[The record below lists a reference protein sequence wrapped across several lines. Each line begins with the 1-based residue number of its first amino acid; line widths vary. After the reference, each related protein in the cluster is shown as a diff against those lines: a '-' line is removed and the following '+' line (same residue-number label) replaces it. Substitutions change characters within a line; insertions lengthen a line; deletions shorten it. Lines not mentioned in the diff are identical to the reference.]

1 MSNASRL
8 PPPEIQRAAGQVQGW
23 LDQQNPILRS
33 PEEIAR
39 MTPAQ
44 RLDYARLWDQN
55 SMPAWR
61 DPRDPRGR

>member
-8 PPPEIQRAAGQVQGW
+8 PPPEIQRAAGQVQAW
-23 LDQQNPILRS
+23 LDQQNATPKP

-44 RLDYARLWDQN
+44 RLDYARLFDQ
-55 SMPAWR
+55 SRMPAWR
-61 DPRDPRGR
+61 DPR